1 MEKLEKDALDLGK
14 LNVYKLFSKYFF
26 PTLLGMLSI
35 SALTAIDG
43 IFIGHGVGGDGIA
56 AVNICVPLY
65 MLCTGLALMIG
76 AGSSVVASIHLSQGK
91 PKAARLNVTQAV
103 LFVTLLTLIPSLWIL
118 CNMELTARL
127 LGSSD
132 ELLPLVIEYLHW
144 FVPAMVFQVWVS
156 VGLFIVRLDGSPN
169 FAMCCSVVTSIVN
182 FVLDW
187 LFIFPFGWGLMGA
200 AFASSLSMAIGGIM
214 AMAYLAFKAEKVRF
228 IRLKWSLRSW
238 RYSMRNIGYQCRIG
252 LSAFVGEMTMAALA
266 LIGNYIF
273 MQYLGNDGV
282 GAFGIACYYTPFVFM
297 VGNAIAQS
305 AQPIISYN
313 YGLKMMTRVASTL
326 RIALGTAVVCGLI
339 VMYLFMFD
347 QELLVGLFLRLDS
360 PVSKLAIEGFPYF
373 AVGFIF
379 FIVNLTVIGYF
390 QSIERVK
397 PALFFALLRGFFFLM
412 PSFILLPKLLAT
424 PGIWLAMPLSEAL
437 TTLFILLFYLWDRN
451 KRTI

>member
-26 PTLLGMLSI
+26 PTLLGMLSV
-35 SALTAIDG
+35 SSLTAIDG

-65 MLCTGLALMIG
+65 MLCTGLGLMIG

-103 LFVTLLTLIPSLWIL
+103 LFVTLLTLIPSLLIL
-118 CNMELTARL
+118 CNMELTAKL

-132 ELLPLVIEYLHW
+132 ELLPLVIEYLLW
-144 FVPAMVFQVWVS
+144 FVPAMFFQVWVS

-169 FAMCCSVVTSIVN
+169 FAMCCSVITSIVN
-182 FVLDW
+182 IVLDW

-200 AFASSLSMAIGGIM
+200 AFASSLSMAVGGIM

-228 IRLKWSLRSW
+228 IRLKWSLRSL
-238 RYSMRNIGYQCRIG
+238 RYSMRNIGYQCQIG

-282 GAFGIACYYTPFVFM
+282 GAFGIACYYSPFVFM

-313 YGLKMMTRVASTL
+313 YGLKMMNRVASTL
-326 RIALGTAVVCGLI
+326 RVALGTAVVCGLI

-373 AVGFIF
+373 AGGFIF

-390 QSIERVK
+390 QSVERAK
-397 PALFFALLRGFFFLM
+397 PALFFALLRGFFFLV

-424 PGIWLAMPLSEAL
+424 SGIWLAMPLSEAL
-437 TTLFILLFYLWDRN
+437 TTLSILLFYLWDR
-451 KRTI
+451 KRRAI

>member
-26 PTLLGMLSI
+26 PTLLGMLSV
-35 SALTAIDG
+35 SSLTAIDG

-65 MLCTGLALMIG
+65 MLCTGLGLMIG

-103 LFVTLLTLIPSLWIL
+103 LFVTLLTLIPSFLIL

-132 ELLPLVIEYLHW
+132 ELLPLVIEYLLW

-169 FAMCCSVVTSIVN
+169 FAMCCSVITSIVN
-182 FVLDW
+182 IVLDW

-200 AFASSLSMAIGGIM
+200 AFASSLSMAVGGIM

-228 IRLKWSLRSW
+228 IRLKWSLRSL
-238 RYSMRNIGYQCRIG
+238 RYSMRNIGYQCQIG

-282 GAFGIACYYTPFVFM
+282 GAFGIACYYSPFVFM

-313 YGLKMMTRVASTL
+313 YGLKMMNRVASTL
-326 RIALGTAVVCGLI
+326 RVALGTAVVCGLI

-390 QSIERVK
+390 QSVERVK

-424 PGIWLAMPLSEAL
+424 SGIWLAMPLSEAL
-437 TTLFILLFYLWDRN
+437 TTLFILLFYLWDR
-451 KRTI
+451 KRRAI